1 MTVRLAAAADR
12 LRVVALLRNSH
23 QAAGFTFPF
32 HAAYAVSLFLGHSG
46 RDNACCIV
54 LEQDGCAQGVLMAQ
68 SFQHPF
74 GAGLWAK
81 ETVWWIEPDYRG
93 RSGLRMLAAYED
105 WARGIG
111 CVSIG
116 MASLESNDVSGL
128 YRRCGYAPAETHFIK
143 TL

>member
-1 MTVRLAAAADR
+1 MTVRFATAADR

-32 HAAYAVSLFLGHSG
+32 HPAYAVNLFLGHSG

-54 LEQDGCAQGVLMAQ
+54 LEQDGRAQGVLMAQ

-81 ETVWWIEPDYRG
+81 ETVWWIEPDHRG
-93 RSGLRMLAAYED
+93 GSGLRMLAAYED
-105 WARGIG
+105 WARDLG

-116 MASLESNDVSGL
+116 MASLASNDVGGL
-128 YRRCGYAPAETHFIK
+128 YRRFGYVPAETHFIK